1 MLHCGDDP
9 GNSQRWAWCR
19 AVAVGIA
26 YVQSGYGFDDEGCHG
41 HGDLMV
47 V

>member
-1 MLHCGDDP
+1 MTTLATVRDGL
-9 GNSQRWAWCR
+9 GAGRS
-19 AVAVGIA
+19 
-26 YVQSGYGFDDEGCHG
+26 QSGSLTFKVATVFDDEGCHG